1 MELTSVVDVTDD
13 RVATPSVVVVE
24 AAVPR
29 RIGMSPLGGA
39 VTVVRRV
46 EVDKDSAA
54 SVEPPR
60 TFVTTAMV
68 ITETIA
74 IDPHMA
80 IRFSRSGF
88 MWEPPW
94 PGVGND
100 GGGVCW

>member
-1 MELTSVVDVTDD
+1 M
-13 RVATPSVVVVE
+13 
-24 AAVPR
+24 PR

-39 VTVVRRV
+39 VTVVWRV
-46 EVDKDSAA
+46 EVDKESEA

-74 IDPHMA
+74 MDPHMA

-88 MWEPPW
+88 MWEPRCPR
-94 PGVGND
+94 VGND
-100 GGGVCW
+100 GGAVCW